1 MELNVS
7 LHFSNLYK
15 EINDI
20 LRCSSNTHQNTKTDF
35 YKLRRSIFCSNL
47 TALRI
52 SSQGNFFPQPKK
64 SEDNNAFGCIP
75 PAAVA
80 LSPACTPRNA
90 YPPPAMQAPCHAPP
104 FATHPH
110 HACPSPCPHTPP
122 AMHTLPVDRMTDTR
136 FWNYYL
142 APKPRFAGGKKIPH
156 FNS

>member
-20 LRCSSNTHQNTKTDF
+20 LRCSSNTHHHTKTDF

-52 SSQGNFFPQPKK
+52 SSQGNFFHSQKNLKTTMHSSRMYTTRCSGP
-64 SEDNNAFGCIP
+64 
-75 PAAVA
+75 
-80 LSPACTPRNA
+80 LSCMHPSQCM
-90 YPPPAMQAPCHAPP
+90 YSPCHAGPLPRTP

-110 HACPSPCPHTPP
+110 HACPSPCHTHP

-142 APKPRFAGGKKIPH
+142 APKLVCGR
-156 FNS
+156 